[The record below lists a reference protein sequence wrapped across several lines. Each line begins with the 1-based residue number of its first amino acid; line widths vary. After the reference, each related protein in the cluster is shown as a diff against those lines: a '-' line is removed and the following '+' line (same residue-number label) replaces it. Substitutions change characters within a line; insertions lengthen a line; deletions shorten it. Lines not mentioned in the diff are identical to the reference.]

1 MTMAAGWACEKPS
14 GSRCAF
20 LQLSLQ
26 PNFGALLQKK
36 MIACNP
42 EQVETV
48 TKSGGGYQLC
58 NDDIGDS
65 GGDDRS
71 AIGNPCHKIC
81 LGCNRES

>member
-48 TKSGGGYQLC
+48 YKVCLGGYQLC

-65 GGDDRS
+65 GGDDS
-71 AIGNPCHKIC
+71 GVAIGNPCHKIC
-81 LGCNRES
+81 LGY